1 MSSHRPRKR
10 FGQHFLR
17 DRGVI
22 ENIIEVV
29 HAQATDVLLEIG
41 PGEGVLTH
49 RLAEQCLQLHAI
61 EIDRDLARS
70 LIDHYADQAK
80 VHIHQMDALQF
91 DICSVAPDQQKL
103 RLVGNLPYNVSTPLL
118 FHFLRHASCIQD
130 MHFMLQKEVVDRLVA
145 EPGNKSYGRLSVI
158 TQLLCETESLFDI
171 GPEAFQPP
179 PKVWSSVIR
188 MIPRETPMISAQQIP
203 RLEQLTQRVFSQ
215 RRKTLRKILQGSVTA
230 GELDSAGIESSR
242 RPETLTLEEFMTLLE
257 LVSRAGKPVLD
268 CLS

>member
-1 MSSHRPRKR
+1 MSTHRPRKR

-17 DRGVI
+17 DRSVI
-22 ENIIEVV
+22 ERIIDSV
-29 HAQATDVLLEIG
+29 HVQTTDILLEIG

-49 RLAEQCLQLHAI
+49 RLAGQCRQLHAL
-61 EIDRDLARS
+61 EIDRDLARL
-70 LIDHYADQAK
+70 LIDHYAGQET
-80 VHIHQMDALQF
+80 VHIHQVDALEF
-91 DICSVAPDQQKL
+91 DICSVAPEQQNL

-145 EPGNKSYGRLSVI
+145 SPGNKSYGRLSVI
-158 TQLLCETESLFDI
+158 TQMLCEIESLFDI

-188 MIPRETPMISAQQIP
+188 MMPRETPMISAQQIP

-215 RRKTLRKILQGSVTA
+215 RRKTLRRILHGSVTA
-230 GELDSAGIESSR
+230 DALDAAGIESSR
-242 RPETLTLEEFMTLLE
+242 RPETLSLEEFMVLLD
-257 LVSRAGKPVLD
+257 LVA
-268 CLS
+268 